1 MTAPSVRLFIAAELP
16 DAFREDIA
24 RIGSAALSLGL
35 GGVRPVRAE
44 NAHLT
49 LKFLGEVGANRVEDV
64 LASMRLAAARAA
76 PFRLRTGKLGAFP
89 NADAPRV
96 LWLGV
101 DGDLAALLR
110 LRDDLEDALAAAGF
124 QRDRRAFAP
133 HVTAARVRDRV
144 SPAAAKRLMNAA
156 AETVR
161 PAPIEFAV
169 KRLSLMRSD
178 TRPGGAVYTRLGEA
192 GLARTEPTA
201 RNQA

>member
-16 DAFREDIA
+16 SALRADIA
-24 RIGSAALSLGL
+24 RIGAAASALGL

-49 LKFLGEVGANRVEDV
+49 LKFLGEVSAGRVEDV
-64 LASMRLAAARAA
+64 LASMRLAAARSA
-76 PFRLRTGKLGAFP
+76 PFGLRSGKLGAFP

-101 DGDLAALLR
+101 EGDIAALRR
-110 LRDDLEDALAAAGF
+110 LRDGLEDALAAAGF
-124 QRDRRAFAP
+124 PRDSRGFSP

-144 SPAAAKRLMNAA
+144 SAAAAKRLMNAA
-156 AETVR
+156 AAVR
-161 PAPIEFAV
+161 PTPVEFAV
-169 KRLSLMRSD
+169 KRLTLMRSD

-192 GLARTEPTA
+192 KLGQGARGV
-201 RNQA
+201 

>member
-16 DAFREDIA
+16 SAFREDIA
-24 RIGSAALSLGL
+24 RIGAAALALGL

-49 LKFLGEVGANRVEDV
+49 LKFLGEVGADRVEDV
-64 LASMRLAAARAA
+64 LASMRLAAARSA
-76 PFRLRTGKLGAFP
+76 PFRLRTGNLGAFP

-101 DGDLAALLR
+101 DGDLTALRR
-110 LRDDLEDALAAAGF
+110 LRDGLEDALAAAGF

-133 HVTAARVRDRV
+133 HVTAARV

-156 AETVR
+156 AATVR
-161 PAPIEFAV
+161 PTPVEFAV

-178 TRPGGAVYTRLGEA
+178 TRPAGAVYTRLGEA
-192 GLARTEPTA
+192 ELGRAPSQARC
-201 RNQA
+201 

>member
-24 RIGSAALSLGL
+24 RIGASALALGL

-49 LKFLGEVGANRVEDV
+49 LKFLGEVSADRVEDV
-64 LASMRLAAARAA
+64 LASMRLAAARSE
-76 PFRLRTGKLGAFP
+76 PFTLRTGKLGAFP

-101 DGDLAALLR
+101 DGDVAALRR
-110 LRDDLEDALAAAGF
+110 LRDDLEETLAAVGF

-144 SPAAAKRLMNAA
+144 SAAAAKRLMNAA
-156 AETVR
+156 ATVR
-161 PAPIEFAV
+161 TTPVEFAV

-178 TRPGGAVYTRLGEA
+178 ARPGGAVYTRLGEA
-192 GLARTEPTA
+192 ELGRAPSQAR
-201 RNQA
+201 R